1 MKEFINALVALLKIK
16 SVVTIICAVVFAVL
30 ALKGVITGQQFLE
43 VWLVVISFYFGTQ
56 TAKDK

>member
-1 MKEFINALVALLKIK
+1 MKDFINALVALLKIK